1 MFLAMSRTYA
11 GSVEEIKSRLRV
23 MLTKGQVSGRAY
35 ESEFLFQLAK
45 LMESEKEKE
54 VLQASPS
61 ELKRK
66 R

>member
-1 MFLAMSRTYA
+1 MSRTYA
-11 GSVEEIKSRLRV
+11 VSVEETKSRLRV
-23 MLTKGQVSGRAY
+23 MLTKGQVSGSAY

-45 LMESEKEKE
+45 LMEREKERD
-54 VLQASPS
+54 VLQASPA